1 MSLVFVDLDIV
12 SKLTKIVSNCRVRI
26 KPSLSYSST
35 TSDQDFRIE
44 VDLQVVK
51 RIFSVH
57 HP

>member
-1 MSLVFVDLDIV
+1 VFVDLDIV
-12 SKLTKIVSNCRVRI
+12 SKLTKIVSNGRVRI
-26 KPSLSYSST
+26 KPSLSYLST